1 VSAAATET
9 WRALGTSASVVV
21 VDPAGLAAARAAVER
36 ELAAIDAACS
46 RFRDDSELVLMNA
59 AAAAGRPAVVSPLL
73 FEAVE
78 VALRAARDTGGAVD
92 PTVGVALERSGY
104 DRDFADVAP
113 DGPALRPVRARGW
126 RTVRVDRD
134 TRTVSFPSDV
144 RLDLGATAK
153 ALAADRAAAAAH
165 AAAATGVLVS
175 LGGDIAVAGPAPGG
189 GWAVALAD
197 DHADAGSGPVVAIR
211 SGGLA
216 TSSTTVR
223 RWRRGGEDVHHI
235 VDPRTGAPCRV
246 VWRTATVA
254 ARSCVEANT
263 ASTAAIVLGEVAP
276 RWLAARHLPARLVA
290 LAGGALAVG
299 GWRED
304 CT

>member
-1 VSAAATET
+1 VSAAATES

-21 VDPAGLAAARAAVER
+21 VDPAGLEQARQAVER
-36 ELAAIDAACS
+36 ELAAIDATCS
-46 RFRDDSELVLMNA
+46 RFRDDSELVRMNA
-59 AAAAGRPAVVSPLL
+59 AAGQRIAASPLL
-73 FEAVE
+73 FEAIE
-78 VALRAARDTGGAVD
+78 IALRAARDTGGAVD
-92 PTVGVALERSGY
+92 PTIGVALERAGY
-104 DRDFADVAP
+104 DRDIAAVAP
-113 DGPALRPVRARGW
+113 DGPPLRPVRAPGW
-126 RTVRVDRD
+126 GTVFLDRT
-134 TRTVSFPSDV
+134 TRSVTFPSEV

-165 AAAATGVLVS
+165 AAAGTGVLVS
-175 LGGDIAVAGPAPGG
+175 LGGDIAVAGPPPEG
-189 GWAVALAD
+189 GWAIAIAD
-197 DHADAGSGPVVAIR
+197 DHADAASGPVVAIR

-223 RWRRGGEDVHHI
+223 RWRRGGQDVHHI
-235 VDPRTGAPCRV
+235 LDPRTGAPCRV

-263 ASTAAIVLGEVAP
+263 ASTAAIVLGEAAP
-276 RWLAARHLPARLVA
+276 RWLTARRLPARLVS
-290 LAGGALAVG
+290 LAGGTLAVG